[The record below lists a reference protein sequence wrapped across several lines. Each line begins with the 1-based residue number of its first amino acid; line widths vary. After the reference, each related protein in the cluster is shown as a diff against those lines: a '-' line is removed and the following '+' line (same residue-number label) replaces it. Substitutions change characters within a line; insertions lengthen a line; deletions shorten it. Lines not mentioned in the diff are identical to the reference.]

1 MTTLFSEYYDAFV
14 SIRRG
19 LFNTRD
25 RAEHTR
31 KRKTV
36 SHTFSAK
43 SVGQFE
49 QYMHHNLELLQKQ
62 WDQRAATQNGGWYQM
77 DALNWFNYLAFD
89 VIGDLAFGAPFGMLE
104 KGRDF
109 AEVRKTPDAEPTFA
123 PAIEVLNRRGE
134 VSGYVWELMLTYNE
148 SRLTA
153 PSAQSASS
161 PKSNPTPNT
170 SQTPSS
176 ATA

>member
-1 MTTLFSEYYDAFV
+1 MRTTADWNTSEYYDTFV

-36 SHTFSAK
+36 AHTFSAR

-49 QYMHHNLELLQKQ
+49 QYMHANLEELRKQ
-62 WDQRAATQNGGWYQM
+62 WDERAASAKGGYYSM

-89 VIGDLAFGAPFGMLE
+89 VIGDLAFGAPFGMLKE
-104 KGRDF
+104 GRDH
-109 AEVRKTPDAEPTFA
+109 AEVKMSPDAPPTSA

-134 VSGYVWELMLTYNE
+134 VSG
-148 SRLTA
+148 
-153 PSAQSASS
+153 
-161 PKSNPTPNT
+161 
-170 SQTPSS
+170 
-176 ATA
+176 